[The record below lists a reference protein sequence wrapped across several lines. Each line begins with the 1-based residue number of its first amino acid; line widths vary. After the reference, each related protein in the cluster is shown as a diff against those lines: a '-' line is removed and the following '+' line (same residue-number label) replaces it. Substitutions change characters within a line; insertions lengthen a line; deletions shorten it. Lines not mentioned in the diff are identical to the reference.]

1 MPYLP
6 NAQGLE
12 REARAIVES
21 LQGTWRQDKGMCC
34 CPAHDDRT
42 PSLSV
47 TLGRKAILFHCFAG
61 CSNGDVMAALQR
73 RGVRSRNLFD
83 GSGSVEF
90 QPKKILPFS
99 PNARRLWQSATA
111 ITGSP
116 AERYLTE
123 RGVMSASNQLRYLD
137 RTPLGPRSAVQF
149 LPAMLAA
156 VTTDSGI
163 IAIHRTFLESVPA
176 RLARFDRP
184 KRALGS
190 LGCGAVRLAPPVQG
204 CLGLAEGIESAL
216 SATQLFGIPCWA
228 TLGNERFGLVAI
240 PESVRELYLF
250 IDNDAGGT
258 LAEERARKAHA
269 APDRVIHSR
278 APASLGLDW
287 NDELTSQL
295 SRKPDPLCRGEGA
308 FG

>member
-1 MPYLP
+1 MSYPP
-6 NAQGLE
+6 NAHGLE

-116 AERYLTE
+116 AERYLAE
-123 RGVMSASNQLRYLD
+123 RGLMSTSDQLRFLG
-137 RTPLGPRSAVQF
+137 RTPLGPRGAVQF

-156 VTTDSGI
+156 VTTDIST
-163 IAIHRTFLESVPA
+163 IAVHRTFIDSTSA
-176 RLARFDRP
+176 RLANFEWP

-204 CLGLAEGIESAL
+204 HLGLAEGIESAL
-216 SATQLFGIPCWA
+216 SAMQLFGIPCWA

-240 PESVRELYLF
+240 PESVRELFLF
-250 IDNDAGGT
+250 IDNDAGGA
-258 LAEERARKAHA
+258 LAEARARKAYA
-269 APDRVIHSR
+269 SPDRVIHSR
-278 APASLGLDW
+278 VPTSPGFDW
-287 NDELTSQL
+287 NDELK
-295 SRKPDPLCRGEGA
+295 SRLARKT
-308 FG
+308 

>member
-1 MPYLP
+1 MPHLP
-6 NAQGLE
+6 NAHRLE
-12 REARAIVES
+12 RQARAIVES
-21 LQGTWRQDKGMCC
+21 LDGTWRREKGMCC

-61 CSNGDVMAALQR
+61 CSNEAVISALDR
-73 RGVRSRNLFD
+73 CGVRGRDLFD

-90 QPKKILPFS
+90 QPKKKLPFS
-99 PNARRLWQSATA
+99 PNARRLWQSAMVT
-111 ITGSP
+111 TDSP
-116 AERYLTE
+116 AERYLAG
-123 RGVMSASNQLRYLD
+123 RGLTSTSDQLRYLGQ
-137 RTPLGPRSAVQF
+137 TPLGPRGAVRF
-149 LPAMLAA
+149 LPAMLGA

-163 IAIHRTFLESVPA
+163 IAIHRTFLESARA
-176 RLARFDRP
+176 RLADFERP

-204 CLGLAEGIESAL
+204 RLGLAEGIESAL
-216 SATQLFGIPCWA
+216 SAMQLFGIPCWA

-240 PESVRELYLF
+240 PESIRELYLF

-258 LAEERARKAHA
+258 LAEERARKAYA
-269 APDRVIHSR
+269 APDRLIHLR
-278 APASLGLDW
+278 APASPGFDW
-287 NDELTSQL
+287 NDELK
-295 SRKPDPLCRGEGA
+295 SRLARQIDPWGRGEGA